1 MSHQTG
7 ETLDSRYRLG
17 ERIASGGMG
26 DVWHGTDLLLN
37 RAVAVKTLRDDRAAD
52 PQFHRRF
59 EHEARAMAALHHPG
73 IADVYDFSHEPTNAY
88 LVMAYVHGQPLDRR
102 IAARGRLPV
111 GETMSIVAQVA
122 RALQAAHD
130 IGIEHRDVKP
140 GNIIVQPN
148 GTAVLVD
155 FGIAHCIGSAEL
167 TSTKDLLGTPHYLA
181 PERLSKRGAGPA
193 ADVYALGAV
202 AYHCLAGQPPF
213 MDEDPLT
220 IAFQHLREE
229 PPPLPAE
236 VPAAVCAVVTTALAK
251 KPADRFP
258 SAAAMAE
265 AAARVAAVN
274 WREATTESLS
284 RPRLRRGF
292 IRQPEHTTAGGRS
305 RRSTALAP
313 ALAVLAVVTGSAALA
328 VAAPFGH
335 DPGSPRPSV
344 SAPAPPAAVAPSNT
358 SATPAAGNGAGETK
372 THRPSRPVT
381 RAPSTTINSPRPTP
395 AKTSTMT
402 THTSKPPTSRPPT
415 VQPST
420 AQPSTN
426 QPTTTQPPTSA
437 PETDPSAAHR
447 S

>member
-17 ERIASGGMG
+17 HRIASGGMG

-37 RAVAVKTLRDDRAAD
+37 RPVAVKTLRDDRAAD

-73 IADVYDFSHEPTNAY
+73 IADVYDFGHEPSNAY

-140 GNIIVQPN
+140 GNIIIQPN

-155 FGIAHCIGSAEL
+155 FGIAHSAGSAEL
-167 TSTKDLLGTPHYLA
+167 TSTKDVLGTPHYLA

-213 MDEDPLT
+213 MDEDPLA

-229 PPPLPAE
+229 PPPMPAE
-236 VPAAVCAVVTTALAK
+236 VPAAARAVVTTALAK

-258 SAAAMAE
+258 SAAAMAD

-274 WREATTESLS
+274 WREATTESLT
-284 RPRLRRGF
+284 RPSLRRGF
-292 IRQPEHTTAGGRS
+292 IRQHEGATAGGRA
-305 RRSTALAP
+305 RRRTALAP

-328 VAAPFGH
+328 VAEPFGH

-344 SAPAPPAAVAPSNT
+344 SAPAAPGPVLPSST
-358 SATPAAGNGAGETK
+358 SGTPAAGNGAADTK
-372 THRPSRPVT
+372 THRSSRPVT
-381 RAPSTTINSPRPTP
+381 RAPSTTINSPRSTP
-395 AKTSTMT
+395 VKTSTT
-402 THTSKPPTSRPPT
+402 TAPTSTPPTGTPTSRPST

-420 AQPSTN
+420 T
-426 QPTTTQPPTSA
+426 QPTTDEPTTGA
-437 PETDPSAAHR
+437 PETDPSAARR